1 MSHADR
7 IMILLVDDRPE
18 NLLAYQ
24 AILAELDLELVFARS
39 GGEALK
45 QVLAHEF
52 AIILLDVNMPGI
64 DGFETASLIRNRKRS
79 AHTPIIFVTAFPDD
93 VRAAQ
98 GYAYGAVDYLQSP
111 VVPQILRAKVK
122 VFVDLFRM
130 TREVKRQS
138 EERFAL
144 AHERMRRTA
153 AEEAN
158 SRLTFLAEV
167 TAVVGRSLDDT
178 VTARDT
184 VRLTVPALGDHAVV
198 ARREPAG
205 NAWRII
211 QAVAEADTVSI
222 EEFSNIERIPPP
234 LADALSRT
242 LTSGTVELLA
252 GSSAVTAGEDPQI
265 VVFPLSGQKSILA
278 AFGLSRAPSGR
289 RFSPADFTIA
299 EALAARAAIA
309 LENAQL
315 YKDLEQADRQKNE
328 FLSMLA
334 HELRNPLAPI
344 RTGVDVLRLRG
355 DDQPEVAWARDMI
368 ERQTTQLVRLVDDLL
383 DVSRITGGKIRLEL
397 ESVDVAGVVATAV
410 ETSRPLID
418 EAGHELT
425 VSLPD
430 ETLWVNCD
438 RVRLSQVLSN
448 LLNNAAKYTR
458 GGGSICLA
466 VQREGSEAVFRVRDN
481 GIGIPGEMLAKVFD
495 LFTQVERSLDRS
507 RGGLGVGLTLA
518 RRLIEMHGGRIDVAS
533 EGSGLGSEF
542 TVRLPAVSS
551 AAPREVA
558 TGGAPPA
565 EQSPRG
571 PLRIL
576 VVDDNVDAADSVAW
590 LLRRQAHEVRT
601 VHDGRSAIDMAKEF
615 RPQVVVLDLGLPE
628 LDGYEVSR
636 RLRSAPDTRE
646 ALIVAVSGYG
656 QDEDRRRSSEA
667 GFDYHFIKPVDF
679 QTLLGVLREADE
691 NRDKADELE
700 RIGS

>member
-24 AILAELDLELVFARS
+24 ASLAELDLELVFARS
-39 GGEALK
+39 GAEALK

-52 AIILLDVNMPGI
+52 AIILLDVNMPGM
-64 DGFETASLIRNRKRS
+64 DGLETASLIRNRKRS

-93 VRAAQ
+93 VRATQ
-98 GYAYGAVDYLQSP
+98 GYAYGAVDCLQSP
-111 VVPQILRAKVK
+111 VVPPILRAKVK
-122 VFVDLFRM
+122 VFVELFRM

-138 EERFAL
+138 EERFNL
-144 AHERMRRTA
+144 EQERLRRTA

-198 ARREPAG
+198 ARRDPAG
-205 NAWRII
+205 SGWQII
-211 QAVAEADTVSI
+211 QAVAHADTVSI
-222 EEFSNIERIPPP
+222 DEFTAIKGVGAP
-234 LADALSRT
+234 LGDALIRT
-242 LTSGTVELLA
+242 LESGVVELLP
-252 GSSAVTAGEDPQI
+252 GSSVEPLGEAQI

-278 AFGLSRAPSGR
+278 AFGISREASGR
-289 RFSPADFTIA
+289 HFSAADFTIA

-355 DDQPEVAWARDMI
+355 DNQPDVVWARDMI

-383 DVSRITGGKIRLEL
+383 DVSRITGGKIRLEM
-397 ESVDVAGVVATAV
+397 ESVDVAAIVATAI

-418 EAGHELT
+418 EAGHELH
-425 VSLPD
+425 VSMPD
-430 ETLWVNCD
+430 EMLSVNCD
-438 RVRLSQVLSN
+438 RLRLAQVLSN

-458 GGGSICLA
+458 GGGSIWLS
-466 VQREGSEAVFRVRDN
+466 VNREEAEAVFRVRDN
-481 GIGIPGEMLAKVFD
+481 GIGIPPEMLSKIFE

-533 EGSGLGSEF
+533 DGPGLGSEF
-542 TVRLPAVSS
+542 TVRLPVVS
-551 AAPREVA
+551 AAVVETVA
-558 TGGAPPA
+558 TGDSSASEPT
-565 EQSPRG
+565 PRV

-590 LLRRQAHEVRT
+590 LLRHQSHDVRT
-601 VHDGRSAIDMAKEF
+601 AHDGRSAIEMAAEF
-615 RPQVVVLDLGLPE
+615 RPRVVVLDLGLPKV
-628 LDGYEVSR
+628 DGYEVSR
-636 RLRSAPDTRE
+636 RLRNSADTRD
-646 ALIVAVSGYG
+646 ALIIAVSGYG
-656 QDEDRRRSSEA
+656 QDEDRRRSTEA

-679 QTLLGVLREADE
+679 QTLLGVLREAHNDE
-691 NRDKADELE
+691 SPAEELE
-700 RIGS
+700 RIES

>member
-39 GGEALK
+39 GAEALK

-52 AIILLDVNMPGI
+52 ALVLLDVNMPGM

-93 VRAAQ
+93 VRATQ
-98 GYAYGAVDYLQSP
+98 GYAHGAVDYLQSP

-122 VFVDLFRM
+122 VFVELFRM
-130 TREVKRQS
+130 TREVRRQS

-144 AHERMRRTA
+144 AEERMRRTA

-167 TAVVGRSLDDT
+167 TAVIGRSLDDT

-184 VRLTVPALGDHAVV
+184 VRLTVPALGDQAVV
-198 ARREPAG
+198 ARRDPSGAG
-205 NAWRII
+205 WQIV
-211 QAVAEADTVSI
+211 QALAREGGVAI
-222 EEFSNIERIPPP
+222 EEFPDVEQVAPP
-234 LADALSRT
+234 LAEALVRT
-242 LTSGTVELLA
+242 FTTGDVEMLPGLA
-252 GSSAVTAGEDPQI
+252 AQADGETQI

-278 AFGLSRAPSGR
+278 AFGISRSPSGR
-289 RFSPADFTIA
+289 HFSSADFTIA

-315 YKDLEQADRQKNE
+315 YKDLEHADRQKNE

-344 RTGVDVLRLRG
+344 RTGVDVLRMQG
-355 DDQPEVAWARDMI
+355 DEQPEVVWARDMI

-383 DVSRITGGKIRLEL
+383 DVSRITGGKIRLEM
-397 ESVDVAGVVATAV
+397 ERIDVAAIVATAV

-425 VSLPD
+425 VSMPD
-430 ETLWVNCD
+430 ETLWVKCD

-458 GGGSICLA
+458 GGGSIHLS
-466 VQREGSEAVFRVRDN
+466 VERDGSECVFRVRDN
-481 GIGIPGEMLAKVFD
+481 GIGIPREMLSKVFD

-533 EGSGLGSEF
+533 DGPGQGSEF
-542 TVRLPAVSS
+542 TVRLPAVSPILPKEATS
-551 AAPREVA
+551 ETGRAPA
-558 TGGAPPA
+558 
-565 EQSPRG
+565 QSVPRVR
-571 PLRIL
+571 LRIL
-576 VVDDNVDAADSVAW
+576 IVDDNVDAADSVAW
-590 LLRRQAHEVRT
+590 LLRQQAHDVRT
-601 VHDGRSAIDMAKEF
+601 AHDGRSALAMASEF

-628 LDGYEVSR
+628 PR
-636 RLRSAPDTRE
+636 RL
-646 ALIVAVSGYG
+646 
-656 QDEDRRRSSEA
+656 
-667 GFDYHFIKPVDF
+667 
-679 QTLLGVLREADE
+679 
-691 NRDKADELE
+691 
-700 RIGS
+700 

>member
-24 AILAELDLELVFARS
+24 AILSELDLELVFARS
-39 GGEALK
+39 GAEALK

-52 AIILLDVNMPGI
+52 ALVLLDVNMPGM

-93 VRAAQ
+93 VRATQ
-98 GYAYGAVDYLQSP
+98 GYAHGAVDYLQSP

-122 VFVDLFRM
+122 VFVELFRM
-130 TREVKRQS
+130 TREVRRQS

-144 AHERMRRTA
+144 AEERMRRTA

-167 TAVVGRSLDDT
+167 TAVIGRSLDDT

-184 VRLTVPALGDHAVV
+184 VRLTVPALGDQAVI
-198 ARREPAG
+198 ARRDTIG
-205 NAWRII
+205 SGWQIV
-211 QAVAEADTVSI
+211 QALAREGSVAV
-222 EEFSNIERIPPP
+222 EEFSNVEQVTPP
-234 LADALSRT
+234 LAEALVRT
-242 LTSGTVELLA
+242 FNTGDVELLP
-252 GSSAVTAGEDPQI
+252 AVTAQPDGEAQI

-278 AFGLSRAPSGR
+278 ALGISRAPSGR
-289 RFSPADFTIA
+289 HFSPADFTIA

-315 YKDLEQADRQKNE
+315 YKDLEHADRQKNE

-344 RTGVDVLRLRG
+344 RTGVDVLRMQG
-355 DDQPEVAWARDMI
+355 DEQPEVVWARDMI

-397 ESVDVAGVVATAV
+397 ERIDVAAIVATAV

-425 VSLPD
+425 VSMPD
-430 ETLWVNCD
+430 ETLWVKCD

-458 GGGSICLA
+458 GGGSIHLSIE
-466 VQREGSEAVFRVRDN
+466 REGSECVFRVRDN
-481 GIGIPGEMLAKVFD
+481 GIGIPPEMLSKVFD

-533 EGSGLGSEF
+533 DGPGQGSEF
-542 TVRLPAVSS
+542 TVRLPAVSPILPKES
-551 AAPREVA
+551 TPETGRTPAQSVPRV
-558 TGGAPPA
+558 
-565 EQSPRG
+565 

-576 VVDDNVDAADSVAW
+576 IVDDNVDAADSVAW
-590 LLRRQAHEVRT
+590 LLRQQAHDVRT
-601 VHDGRSAIDMAKEF
+601 AHDGRSALEMASAVSTAGRRA
-615 RPQVVVLDLGLPE
+615 RPGPA
-628 LDGYEVSR
+628 GAR
-636 RLRSAPDTRE
+636 RL
-646 ALIVAVSGYG
+646 
-656 QDEDRRRSSEA
+656 
-667 GFDYHFIKPVDF
+667 
-679 QTLLGVLREADE
+679 
-691 NRDKADELE
+691 
-700 RIGS
+700 

>member
-1 MSHADR
+1 MSNADR

-24 AILAELDLELVFARS
+24 ASLAELDLELVFARS
-39 GGEALK
+39 GAEALK

-52 AIILLDVNMPGI
+52 ALVLLDVNMPGM

-79 AHTPIIFVTAFPDD
+79 ALTPIIFVTAFPDD
-93 VRAAQ
+93 VRASQ

-122 VFVDLFRM
+122 VFVDMFRM

-138 EERFAL
+138 EERLAL
-144 AHERMRRTA
+144 AQERMRRTA

-184 VRLTVPALGDHAVV
+184 VRLTVPAVGDHAVI
-198 ARREPAG
+198 ARRDAAG
-205 NAWRII
+205 TGWRII
-211 QAVAEADTVSI
+211 QAVAEAGTVSI
-222 EEFSNIERIPPP
+222 EQFTSLERIAPP
-234 LADALSRT
+234 LAAALVRT
-242 LTSGTVELLA
+242 LENGAVESLRGSSPATSGDA
-252 GSSAVTAGEDPQI
+252 GV
-265 VVFPLSGQKSILA
+265 VVFPLAGQKSILA
-278 AFGLSRAPSGR
+278 ALAISREPSGR
-289 RFSPADFTIA
+289 LFTPADFTIA

-344 RTGVDVLRLRG
+344 RTGVDVLRLQG
-355 DDQPEVAWARDMI
+355 DNQPEVVWARDMI
-368 ERQTTQLVRLVDDLL
+368 ERQTMQLVRLVDDLL
-383 DVSRITGGKIRLEL
+383 DVSRITGGKIRIEM
-397 ESVDVAGVVATAV
+397 ESVDVAAVVGTAI

-418 EAGHELT
+418 EAGHELI
-425 VSLPD
+425 VSMPD
-430 ETLWVNCD
+430 ATLCVNCD
-438 RVRLSQVLSN
+438 RVRLAQVLSN

-458 GGGSICLA
+458 SGGTIRLSVARDGA
-466 VQREGSEAVFRVRDN
+466 DVVFRIRDN
-481 GIGIPGEMLAKVFD
+481 GIGIPPEMLSKVFE

-518 RRLIEMHGGRIDVAS
+518 RRLVELHGGRIDVAS
-533 EGSGLGSEF
+533 EGPGHGSEF
-542 TVRLPAVSS
+542 TVRLPAVS
-551 AAPREVA
+551 AAATHEV
-558 TGGAPPA
+558 PKSDP
-565 EQSPRG
+565 SPSETVAHT

-590 LLRRQAHEVRT
+590 LFRKQAHDVRT
-601 VHDGRSAIDMAKEF
+601 THDGRSAIELATEF
-615 RPQVVVLDLGLPE
+615 RPQVVVLDLGLPQV
-628 LDGYEVSR
+628 DGYEVSR
-636 RLRSAPDTRE
+636 RLRTLPETRD
-646 ALIVAVSGYG
+646 ALIIAVSGYG
-656 QDEDRRRSSEA
+656 QDEDRRRSRQA
-667 GFDYHFIKPVDF
+667 GFDHHFIKPVDF
-679 QTLLGVLREADE
+679 QTLLGIVREAENNRSLDE
-691 NRDKADELE
+691 ELE
-700 RIGS
+700 RVES

>member
-39 GGEALK
+39 GAEALK

-52 AIILLDVNMPGI
+52 ALVLLDVNMPGM

-79 AHTPIIFVTAFPDD
+79 AHTPVIFVTAFPDD
-93 VRAAQ
+93 VRATQ
-98 GYAYGAVDYLQSP
+98 GYAHGAVDYLQSP

-122 VFVDLFRM
+122 VFVELFRM
-130 TREVKRQS
+130 TREVRRQS

-144 AHERMRRTA
+144 AEERMRRTA

-158 SRLTFLAEV
+158 FRLTFLAEV
-167 TAVVGRSLDDT
+167 TAVIGRSLDDT

-184 VRLTVPALGDHAVV
+184 VRLTVPTLGDQAVV
-198 ARREPAG
+198 ARRDPG
-205 NAWRII
+205 GTGWQIV
-211 QAVAEADTVSI
+211 QALAREGSVTI
-222 EEFSNIERIPPP
+222 EEFPDVEQVGPP
-234 LADALSRT
+234 LAGALVRT
-242 LTSGTVELLA
+242 FTTGDVELLP
-252 GSSAVTAGEDPQI
+252 GQPDGEAQI

-278 AFGLSRAPSGR
+278 ALGISRASSGR
-289 RFSPADFTIA
+289 HFSPADFTIA

-315 YKDLEQADRQKNE
+315 YKDLEHADRQKNE

-344 RTGVDVLRLRG
+344 RTGVDVLRMQG
-355 DDQPEVAWARDMI
+355 DQQPEVVWARDMI

-397 ESVDVAGVVATAV
+397 ERIDVAAIVATAV

-425 VSLPD
+425 ISMPD
-430 ETLWVNCD
+430 ETLWVKCD

-458 GGGSICLA
+458 GGGTIHLS
-466 VQREGSEAVFRVRDN
+466 VERESSECVFRVRDN
-481 GIGIPGEMLAKVFD
+481 GIGIPREMLAKVFD

-518 RRLIEMHGGRIDVAS
+518 RRLIEMHGGRIEVAS
-533 EGSGLGSEF
+533 DGPGQGSEF
-542 TVRLPAVSS
+542 TVRLPAVSPTVPKD
-551 AAPREVA
+551 AAPEASRTPAPSVA
-558 TGGAPPA
+558 
-565 EQSPRG
+565 PRV

-576 VVDDNVDAADSVAW
+576 IVDDNVDAADSVAW
-590 LLRRQAHEVRT
+590 LMRQQAHEVRT
-601 VHDGRSAIDMAKEF
+601 AHDGRSALEMANDF
-615 RPQVVVLDLGLPE
+615 RPQVIVLDLGLPE

-636 RLRSAPDTRE
+636 RLRATPDTRE
-646 ALIVAVSGYG
+646 ALIIAVSGYG
-656 QDEDRRRSSEA
+656 QDEDRRRSTQA
-667 GFDYHFIKPVDF
+667 GFDYHFIKPVNF
-679 QTLLGVLREADE
+679 ETLLGVIREAHDRNQSE
-691 NRDKADELE
+691 ELE
-700 RIGS
+700 RIES

>member
-39 GGEALK
+39 GAEALK

-52 AIILLDVNMPGI
+52 ALVLLDVNMPGM

-93 VRAAQ
+93 VRATQ
-98 GYAYGAVDYLQSP
+98 GYAHGAVDYLQSP

-122 VFVDLFRM
+122 VFVELFRM
-130 TREVKRQS
+130 TREVRRQS

-144 AHERMRRTA
+144 AEERMRRTA

-167 TAVVGRSLDDT
+167 TAVIGRSLDDT

-184 VRLTVPALGDHAVV
+184 VRLTVPALGDQAVV
-198 ARREPAG
+198 ARRDPNG
-205 NAWRII
+205 TGWQIV
-211 QAVAEADTVSI
+211 QAVAREGSVTI
-222 EEFSNIERIPPP
+222 EEFPDVERVAPP
-234 LADALSRT
+234 LAEALVRT
-242 LTSGTVELLA
+242 FTTGDVELLPGLA
-252 GSSAVTAGEDPQI
+252 APSDGEAQI

-278 AFGLSRAPSGR
+278 AFGISRAPSGG
-289 RFSPADFTIA
+289 RFSPADFMIA

-315 YKDLEQADRQKNE
+315 YKDLEHADRQKNE

-344 RTGVDVLRLRG
+344 RTGVDVLRMQG
-355 DDQPEVAWARDMI
+355 DEQPDVVWARDMI

-397 ESVDVAGVVATAV
+397 ERIDVAAIVATAV

-418 EAGHELT
+418 EAGHELI
-425 VSLPD
+425 VSMPD
-430 ETLWVNCD
+430 ETLWVKCD

-458 GGGSICLA
+458 GGGSIHLS
-466 VQREGSEAVFRVRDN
+466 VEREGSECVFRVRDN
-481 GIGIPGEMLAKVFD
+481 GIGIPREMLSKVFD

-533 EGSGLGSEF
+533 DGPGQGSEF
-542 TVRLPAVSS
+542 TFRLPAVSPILPKE
-551 AAPREVA
+551 ATPETGRAPA
-558 TGGAPPA
+558 
-565 EQSPRG
+565 QSVPRVR
-571 PLRIL
+571 LRIL
-576 VVDDNVDAADSVAW
+576 IVDDNVDAADSVAW
-590 LLRRQAHEVRT
+590 LMRQQAHDVRT
-601 VHDGRSAIDMAKEF
+601 AHDGRSALEMASEF

-636 RLRSAPDTRE
+636 RLRAAPDTRE
-646 ALIVAVSGYG
+646 ALIIAVSGYG
-656 QDEDRRRSSEA
+656 QDEDRRRSTQA
-667 GFDYHFIKPVDF
+667 GFDYHFIKPVNF
-679 QTLLGVLREADE
+679 ETLLGVIREVHDRNQAE
-691 NRDKADELE
+691 EFE
-700 RIGS
+700 RIES

>member
-24 AILAELDLELVFARS
+24 ASLAELDLELVFARS
-39 GGEALK
+39 GPEALK

-52 AIILLDVNMPGI
+52 AIILLDVNMPGM
-64 DGFETASLIRNRKRS
+64 DGLETASLIRNRKRS

-93 VRAAQ
+93 VRATQ

-122 VFVDLFRM
+122 VFVELFRM

-138 EERFAL
+138 EERFNL
-144 AHERMRRTA
+144 EQERLRRTA

-178 VTARDT
+178 VTTRDT

-198 ARREPAG
+198 ARRDPAG
-205 NAWRII
+205 GWQII
-211 QAVAEADTVSI
+211 QAVAQAGTISI
-222 EEFSNIERIPPP
+222 DQFAAIESVGAP
-234 LADALSRT
+234 LGDALVRT
-242 LTSGTVELLA
+242 LETGVVELLPD
-252 GSSAVTAGEDPQI
+252 STAGASGEAQI

-278 AFGLSRAPSGR
+278 AFGISRAASGR
-289 RFSPADFTIA
+289 HFTPADFTIA

-355 DDQPEVAWARDMI
+355 DNQPEVIWARDMI

-383 DVSRITGGKIRLEL
+383 DVSRITGGKIRLEM
-397 ESVDVAGVVATAV
+397 ESVDVAAIVATAI

-418 EAGHELT
+418 DAGHQLH

-430 ETLWVNCD
+430 ETLCVNCD
-438 RVRLSQVLSN
+438 RLRLAQVLSN

-458 GGGSICLA
+458 AGGSIRLS
-466 VQREGSEAVFRVRDN
+466 VDREGSEGVFRVRDN
-481 GIGIPGEMLAKVFD
+481 GIGIPPEMLSKIFE

-533 EGSGLGSEF
+533 DGPGLGSEF
-542 TVRLPAVSS
+542 TVRLPVVQGALTQ
-551 AAPREVA
+551 AVA
-558 TGGAPPA
+558 TGGPSAPEPT
-565 EQSPRG
+565 RRV

-590 LLRRQAHEVRT
+590 LLRHQSHDVRT
-601 VHDGRSAIDMAKEF
+601 AHDGRSAIEMAAGF
-615 RPQVVVLDLGLPE
+615 RPRVVVLDLGLPQ

-636 RLRSAPDTRE
+636 RLRASAETRD
-646 ALIVAVSGYG
+646 ALIIAVSGYG
-656 QDEDRRRSSEA
+656 QDEDRRRSTEA

-679 QTLLGVLREADE
+679 QTLLGVLREANDE
-691 NRDKADELE
+691 ESPAEELE
-700 RIGS
+700 RIET